1 MGTVEIINSRLTRM
15 TSNWDESE
23 KERAE
28 KIDIENKKMIANI
41 NAFKSSVTVKFNI
54 LQSGTTFLLTCVSC
68 MYLCVCGIVSSTIS
82 YYAG

>member
-1 MGTVEIINSRLTRM
+1 MGTVEIINSRLTRI

-23 KERAE
+23 RERVE

-54 LQSGTTFLLTCVSC
+54 LQSGTHTSTYPVL
-68 MYLCVCGIVSSTIS
+68 IVLN
-82 YYAG
+82 YYHYY

>member
-23 KERAE
+23 RERAE

-54 LQSGTTFLLTCVSC
+54 LQSGLYILPGDTSLHFDAIFTL
-68 MYLCVCGIVSSTIS
+68 
-82 YYAG
+82 

>member
-23 KERAE
+23 RERAE

-54 LQSGTTFLLTCVSC
+54 LQSGSYFLPGNSS
-68 MYLCVCGIVSSTIS
+68 MY
-82 YYAG
+82 